1 MTVKR
6 IIFLIIS
13 RYLAIYHYQQKIL
26 PTCIFAIYLFVISCC
41 AVIEVSVMLNAP
53 PSSVNLSTKKY

>member
-1 MTVKR
+1 M
-6 IIFLIIS
+6 FPDIS
-13 RYLAIYHYQQKIL
+13 RYSHISLYQQKIL
-26 PTCIFAIYLFVISCC
+26 RTCIFAIYLFVISCC